1 MNANEIFQN
10 MIGSELEGLVVKYTP
25 YNENF
30 DVHPYRQSITT
41 DFEKQF
47 ADLLFDSIIFYAFEK
62 EEIEKD
68 YIKGR
73 FKDLRKASRAAYEM
87 RVPKT
92 EKECDGLFGELA
104 LDSFLKCFFPN
115 MESYIQELSIWKDT
129 LEKAQMINV
138 LDMKLE
144 DMMGCCFLV
153 KMIRNICGLGK

>member
-73 FKDLRKASRAAYEM
+73 FKEKHQGRHMRCVYLKRK
-87 RVPKT
+87 K
-92 EKECDGLFGELA
+92 
-104 LDSFLKCFFPN
+104 
-115 MESYIQELSIWKDT
+115 
-129 LEKAQMINV
+129 NV
-138 LDMKLE
+138 
-144 DMMGCCFLV
+144 MGY
-153 KMIRNICGLGK
+153 LGN

>member
-1 MNANEIFQN
+1 

-62 EEIEKD
+62 EEIEED

-73 FKDLRKASRAAYEM
+73 LQRCTKG
-87 RVPKT
+87 T
-92 EKECDGLFGELA
+92 
-104 LDSFLKCFFPN
+104 
-115 MESYIQELSIWKDT
+115 
-129 LEKAQMINV
+129 
-138 LDMKLE
+138 
-144 DMMGCCFLV
+144 
-153 KMIRNICGLGK
+153 